1 MVSVKWESMACF
13 SSGCSPGLAQTSH
26 WDFGFH
32 VQQVLA
38 NIPHFAVW
46 REREHRWQ
54 GLNSSLLSIP
64 YKLPALNPKAR
75 SCIRMLRIA
84 ECLRQS
90 SLSPI
95 QDYPQVW
102 KLKTLKKKKRWE
114 GTRLQ
119 KSSSFCS
126 NEADS
131 FSVDQHPLQRE
142 ERCQRSEW
150 VSHSRFLLCV
160 LLWKITG
167 AHKWHENTY
176 LLYSENLGLCTGQKH
191 ELAKSEDQS
200 KVTQEKEVS
209 VQQY

>member
-1 MVSVKWESMACF
+1 MVSVKWESTACF

-102 KLKTLKKKKRWE
+102 QLKTLKKKKCERGQGCRKAAASALMKQTHSVLISTHYRGRRDVRGQSE
-114 GTRLQ
+114 SLTAGF
-119 KSSSFCS
+119 SCVFCS
-126 NEADS
+126 ERSLVLISGMRTRIYFTLKIWGCALARNMS
-131 FSVDQHPLQRE
+131 WQSQRTN
-142 ERCQRSEW
+142 R
-150 VSHSRFLLCV
+150 
-160 LLWKITG
+160 K
-167 AHKWHENTY
+167 
-176 LLYSENLGLCTGQKH
+176 
-191 ELAKSEDQS
+191 
-200 KVTQEKEVS
+200 
-209 VQQY
+209 